1 MVDGMAVM
9 GVARFERFF
18 RAAAGVDVDK
28 DDLKRYNDFVD
39 QKIYDLLIMASA
51 TAKANGRDVIA
62 WKDIPLT
69 QGIQKSMH
77 QFVKLD
83 QDIEL
88 QPILDQLAAQPPLE
102 VELGEEAQ
110 ARLVPLVGGI
120 SLALARTFTILDP
133 GVKNPSTGH
142 WERSFHLFDL
152 LL

>member
-88 QPILDQLAAQPPLE
+88 QPILDQLAAQPPL
-102 VELGEEAQ
+102 
-110 ARLVPLVGGI
+110 
-120 SLALARTFTILDP
+120 
-133 GVKNPSTGH
+133 
-142 WERSFHLFDL
+142 RSRWSWAKRRKPVWSPW
-152 LL
+152 

>member
-1 MVDGMAVM
+1 MAVM

-18 RAAAGVDVDK
+18 RAAAGLDVDK

-39 QKIYDLLIMASA
+39 QKLYDLLIMASA

-69 QGIQKSMH
+69 QGLQKSMH
-77 QFVKLD
+77 EFRRLD

-88 QPILDQLAAQPPLE
+88 QPILDQLAAEPPLDIA
-102 VELGEEAQ
+102 LGEDAQ
-110 ARLVPLVGGI
+110 AHLALVVGGI

-133 GVKNPSTGH
+133 GVKNPSTDH
-142 WERSFHLFDL
+142 WERGFRLFDL